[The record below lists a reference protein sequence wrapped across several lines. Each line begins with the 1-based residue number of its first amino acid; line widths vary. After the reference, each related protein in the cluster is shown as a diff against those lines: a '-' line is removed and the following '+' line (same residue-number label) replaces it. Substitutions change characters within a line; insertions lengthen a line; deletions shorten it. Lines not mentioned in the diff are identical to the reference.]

1 MKRLIYLL
9 LLAALGAIGTGCVS
23 VSVHRN
29 ESASD
34 SPGRGTSLLETDR
47 AFARLAGEKGFA
59 AALDRYADDTSV
71 RLTPAGPVLRGATAL
86 KADAAGLSP
95 GALTWDPQQAEVASD
110 GSVGWTWGDYRL
122 SEGGHTTTGRYLT
135 VWRKQGGSWR
145 IAADIG
151 TQSCP

>member
-1 MKRLIYLL
+1 MKRFFPLL
-9 LLAALGAIGTGCVS
+9 TVLGALATGCVS
-23 VSVHRN
+23 VSVNRS
-29 ESASD
+29 ESVSG

-59 AALDRYADDTSV
+59 AALDQYADNASV
-71 RLTPAGPVLRGATAL
+71 RLTPAGPVLRGAAAL

-95 GALTWDPQQAEVASD
+95 GALSWDPQQAEVSSD
-110 GSVGWTWGDYRL
+110 GSLGWTWGDYRL
-122 SEGGHTTTGRYLT
+122 NDGGRATTGRYLT

-151 TQSCP
+151 SQSCP